1 MNLALAPN
9 LLTTRPGASVHVQ
22 RGAEHCGVPAIS
34 VTLVKTV
41 MGSYANTGCVIAT
54 ATHVA
59 SFMDR
64 LMAMTMMM
72 MGHGAPKMVVTVI
85 MAMTMMMMGHG
96 APKMVVTV
104 IMTMT
109 MMMEQT

>member
-1 MNLALAPN
+1 MNLVIARN

-22 RGAEHCGVPAIS
+22 RSAEHCGVTAIS
-34 VTLVKTV
+34 VTPVRIV
-41 MGSYANTGCVIAT
+41 MGSYANTGGVIAT

-59 SFMDR
+59 SLMDR

-85 MAMTMMMMGHG
+85 MTMN
-96 APKMVVTV
+96 
-104 IMTMT
+104 